1 MLGGTYIHE
10 INSYII
16 GKALMCYETRFTLIY
31 TGECLVQTCPNTG
44 AVFGRTNHTFG
55 GTLSY
60 LLLLFSTL
68 AYLPSCLVFVG
79 VHYAG
84 T

>member
-1 MLGGTYIHE
+1 MKLTVTSLERPSCAMRHGLH
-10 INSYII
+10 SYI
-16 GKALMCYETRFTLIY
+16 C
-31 TGECLVQTCPNTG
+31 TGECLVQACPNTG

-60 LLLLFSTL
+60 VLLLFSTL